1 MIKSFLKT
9 AFWLA
14 VIFVAYVVILVTT
27 GIHDAKAGDLWIT
40 TGMWSQH
47 PNQDHYHYNQTN
59 YGIGIA
65 YEVNHN
71 LTYVAGEYENSLYQN
86 SKYFGITNE
95 PYRIGGAHIGYLAG
109 FVSGYTK
116 TPKFQPMVA
125 PMASY
130 EYKGVGIN
138 LIWVPSVVTAIQLK
152 LKVW

>member
-1 MIKSFLKT
+1 MIL
-9 AFWLA
+9 
-14 VIFVAYVVILVTT
+14 ILYILILLTT
-27 GIHDAKAGDLWIT
+27 GIHDAKAGELWLT

-59 YGIGIA
+59 YGIGLA
-65 YEVNHN
+65 YEVNPN
-71 LTYVAGEYENSLYQN
+71 LTYVVGEYENSLYQN

-95 PYRIGGAHIGYLAG
+95 TYRIGDMHVGYLAG

-130 EYKGVGIN
+130 EYRGVGIN
-138 LIWVPSVVTAIQLK
+138 LIWIPSVVTAIQLK
-152 LKVW
+152 VKVF